1 MPVYDYKAITK
12 DGKKLAGLVEAETEN
27 LAKIKLRSAGHYP
40 VNLKVSTKSNAPSQ
54 QFNLSQLLERVRP
67 EEIHIFTRQLA
78 TLLDAGIPLLGA
90 LDAIAEQTE
99 NQGFKKV
106 LFRIKESINEGQ
118 SFADSLSENPR
129 LFSSIYVNMIR
140 AGEASGTL
148 DVVLERLADFGESQ
162 QALTGKLKAA
172 LVYPIFM
179 GIIGTAILILLIT
192 YIVPNI
198 TQVFNDMDKA
208 LPTPTLLLLA
218 LSDTLISYWWALLII
233 AGCAIMCIKAA
244 LKQPWGRSW
253 GDLFKLKVPII
264 GSVIQKVILARFAA
278 TLGSLLKSDVD
289 LITSLQIVH
298 ALVNNCHIAS
308 VIQKTIED
316 VRKGNSMTKSLTGSP
331 WFPPMLV
338 QMIGVGEQS
347 GSMGKMLD
355 KAAGAYQREVET
367 AVTAMTSLI
376 EPIMIAGMG
385 IAVGFVVLSILLPI
399 FEMNQMIG

>member
-12 DGKKLAGLVEAETEN
+12 DGKKMAGLVEAETEN
-27 LAKIKLRSAGHYP
+27 LAKAKLRSAGHYP
-40 VNLKVSTKSNAPSQ
+40 VSLKVSNKSNTSSQ
-54 QFNLSQLLERVRP
+54 QFNLSQLLERIGS
-67 EEIHIFTRQLA
+67 EEIHTFTRQLA
-78 TLLDAGIPLLGA
+78 TLLDAGIPLLSA
-90 LDAIAEQTE
+90 LDAIAEQAE
-99 NQGFKKV
+99 NQGLKKV
-106 LFRIKESINEGQ
+106 LFKIKESVNEGQ
-118 SFADSLSENPR
+118 SLADSLADNPR

-148 DVVLERLADFGESQ
+148 DMVLERLADFGESQ
-162 QALTGKLKAA
+162 QALSGKLRAA

-179 GIIGTAILILLIT
+179 GIIGTAILFLLIT

-218 LSDTLISYWWALLII
+218 LSHALISYWWVLLII
-233 AGCAIMCIKAA
+233 AACIVMSVKAA

-264 GSVIQKVILARFAA
+264 GSVVQKVILARFAA

-298 ALVNNCHIAS
+298 ALVNNCHIAA
-308 VIQKTIED
+308 VIQKTIDD
-316 VRKGNSMTKSLTGSP
+316 VRKGNSMTKSLSASP

-355 KAAGAYQREVET
+355 KAAEAYQREVET